1 MDTAEDRLMGYGEP
15 RYDQSAKNILS
26 DKSILAHILK
36 STVSEFKDASI
47 EDIANVYIEGTP
59 EVSRIPLNQDKTNAI
74 AKKIQGDRNEESSPT
89 EGWVTFDILFHAKAP
104 ESGDLITLIINVE
117 AQKTQKASTLGYDIL
132 KRALYYVS
140 RIMSSQKKREFEGSD
155 YNNIKKV
162 YSIFICMDSPNG
174 QNAINRYR
182 MKEEHLLHRYKAN
195 QKSYDLLNVVMI
207 YLSDEKVRNR
217 LIGLLQ
223 LLFRKENMSGD
234 ERNEILKER
243 YNIHL
248 TEEQREELNTMC
260 NLSEGIVDR
269 VTERVTKSVTA
280 SVTKSVT
287 DSVTKSVTKSVTD
300 SVTKSVKRSDA
311 IESVRNLMVNLR
323 LDINQAMDALNVP
336 TEMRADV
343 RKALG
348 K

>member
-1 MDTAEDRLMGYGEP
+1 MDTAEDRLVGYGEP

-59 EVSRIPLNQDKTNAI
+59 EVSQIPVNQDKTNAVT
-74 AKKIQGDRNEESSPT
+74 KKIQGDRNEESSPT

-117 AQKTQKASTLGYDIL
+117 AQKTQRASTLGYDIL

-140 RIMSSQKKREFEGSD
+140 RIISSQKAREFEGSD
-155 YNNIKKV
+155 YNKIKKV

-174 QNAINRYR
+174 QSAINRYR

-234 ERNEILKER
+234 ERNEILKEK

-269 VTERVTKSVTA
+269 VTERVTKSVT
-280 SVTKSVT
+280 
-287 DSVTKSVTKSVTD
+287 D

-311 IESVRNLMVNLR
+311 IESVRNVMVNLR
-323 LDINQAMDALNVP
+323 LDINQAMDVLNVP

>member
-59 EVSRIPLNQDKTNAI
+59 EVSQIPVNQDKTNAVT
-74 AKKIQGDRNEESSPT
+74 KKIQGDRNEESSPT

-117 AQKTQKASTLGYDIL
+117 AQKTQRASTLGYDIL

-140 RIMSSQKKREFEGSD
+140 RIMSSQKEREFEGSD
-155 YNNIKKV
+155 YNKIKKV

-174 QNAINRYR
+174 QSAINRYR

-269 VTERVTKSVTA
+269 VTERVTKSVT
-280 SVTKSVT
+280 
-287 DSVTKSVTKSVTD
+287 D
-300 SVTKSVKRSDA
+300 SVTKSVKRSVA
-311 IESVRNLMVNLR
+311 IESVRNVMVNLR
-323 LDINQAMDALNVP
+323 LDINQAMDALNIP
-336 TEMRADV
+336 TEMRADI

>member
-1 MDTAEDRLMGYGEP
+1 
-15 RYDQSAKNILS
+15 
-26 DKSILAHILK
+26 
-36 STVSEFKDASI
+36 
-47 EDIANVYIEGTP
+47 
-59 EVSRIPLNQDKTNAI
+59 
-74 AKKIQGDRNEESSPT
+74 
-89 EGWVTFDILFHAKAP
+89 
-104 ESGDLITLIINVE
+104 
-117 AQKTQKASTLGYDIL
+117 
-132 KRALYYVS
+132 
-140 RIMSSQKKREFEGSD
+140 MSSQKKREFEGSD

-174 QNAINRYR
+174 QSAINRYR

-217 LIGLLQ
+217 LIGLLP

-234 ERNEILKER
+234 ERNEILKEK

-287 DSVTKSVTKSVTD
+287 KSVTD

-311 IESVRNLMVNLR
+311 IESVRNLMISTGWSS
-323 LDINQAMDALNVP
+323 DKAMDALRIPKELRDEIRMAVS
-336 TEMRADV
+336 R
-343 RKALG
+343 
-348 K
+348 

>member
-1 MDTAEDRLMGYGEP
+1 
-15 RYDQSAKNILS
+15 
-26 DKSILAHILK
+26 
-36 STVSEFKDASI
+36 
-47 EDIANVYIEGTP
+47 
-59 EVSRIPLNQDKTNAI
+59 
-74 AKKIQGDRNEESSPT
+74 
-89 EGWVTFDILFHAKAP
+89 
-104 ESGDLITLIINVE
+104 
-117 AQKTQKASTLGYDIL
+117 
-132 KRALYYVS
+132 
-140 RIMSSQKKREFEGSD
+140 
-155 YNNIKKV
+155 
-162 YSIFICMDSPNG
+162 MDSPNG
-174 QNAINRYR
+174 QSAINRYR

-234 ERNEILKER
+234 ERNEILKEK

-269 VTERVTKSVTA
+269 VTERVTARVTDE
-280 SVTKSVT
+280 VTERVT
-287 DSVTKSVTKSVTD
+287 DSVTKSVTRQKT
-300 SVTKSVKRSDA
+300 
-311 IESVRNLMVNLR
+311 IEDVRNLMVNLR

>member
-1 MDTAEDRLMGYGEP
+1 
-15 RYDQSAKNILS
+15 
-26 DKSILAHILK
+26 
-36 STVSEFKDASI
+36 
-47 EDIANVYIEGTP
+47 
-59 EVSRIPLNQDKTNAI
+59 
-74 AKKIQGDRNEESSPT
+74 
-89 EGWVTFDILFHAKAP
+89 
-104 ESGDLITLIINVE
+104 
-117 AQKTQKASTLGYDIL
+117 
-132 KRALYYVS
+132 
-140 RIMSSQKKREFEGSD
+140 MSSQKKREFEGSD

-174 QNAINRYR
+174 QSAINRYR

-287 DSVTKSVTKSVTD
+287 DSVTKSV
-300 SVTKSVKRSDA
+300 KRSDA

>member
-59 EVSRIPLNQDKTNAI
+59 EVSQIPVNQDKTNAVT
-74 AKKIQGDRNEESSPT
+74 KKIQGDRNEESSPT

-104 ESGDLITLIINVE
+104 ESGDLVTLIINVE
-117 AQKTQKASTLGYDIL
+117 AQKTQRASTLGYDIL

-140 RIMSSQKKREFEGSD
+140 RIISSQKEREFEGSD
-155 YNNIKKV
+155 YNKIKKV

-174 QNAINRYR
+174 QSAINRYR

-234 ERNEILKER
+234 ERNEILKEK

-269 VTERVTKSVTA
+269 VTERVTKSVT
-280 SVTKSVT
+280 
-287 DSVTKSVTKSVTD
+287 D

-311 IESVRNLMVNLR
+311 IESVRNVMVNLR

>member
-1 MDTAEDRLMGYGEP
+1 MDTAEDKLMGYGEP

-59 EVSRIPLNQDKTNAI
+59 EVSQIPVNQDKTNAVT
-74 AKKIQGDRNEESSPT
+74 KKIQGDRNEESSPT

-117 AQKTQKASTLGYDIL
+117 AQKTQRASTLGYDIL

-155 YNNIKKV
+155 YNSIKKV

-174 QNAINRYR
+174 QSAINRYR

-269 VTERVTKSVTA
+269 VTERVTKSVT
-280 SVTKSVT
+280 
-287 DSVTKSVTKSVTD
+287 D

-311 IESVRNLMVNLR
+311 IESVRNVMVNLR
-323 LDINQAMDALNVP
+323 LDINQAMDALNIP

>member
-1 MDTAEDRLMGYGEP
+1 MDTAEDKLMGYGEP

-36 STVSEFKDASI
+36 NTVSEFKDASI

-59 EVSRIPLNQDKTNAI
+59 EVSQIPVNQDKTNAVT
-74 AKKIQGDRNEESSPT
+74 KKIQGDRNEESSPT

-117 AQKTQKASTLGYDIL
+117 AQKTQRASTLGYDIL

-140 RIMSSQKKREFEGSD
+140 RIISSQKEREFEGSD
-155 YNNIKKV
+155 YNKIKKV

-174 QNAINRYR
+174 QSAINRYR

-234 ERNEILKER
+234 ERNEILKEK

-269 VTERVTKSVTA
+269 VTERVTKSVT
-280 SVTKSVT
+280 
-287 DSVTKSVTKSVTD
+287 D

-311 IESVRNLMVNLR
+311 IESVRNVMVNLR

-343 RKALG
+343 RKALE